1 MESFRDC
8 IKIGVKIV
16 NEEESKREQV
26 NMIESIETASR
37 YIKIL
42 EEPPKV
48 IAVAGPRPFYKRPAA
63 HAKLRCNQE
72 CRNF

>member
-16 NEEESKREQV
+16 DEEESKREQV
-26 NMIESIETASR
+26 NRIESIETASR

-48 IAVAGPRPFYKRPAA
+48 IAVAGPSPFYKRPAA
-63 HAKLRCNQE
+63 HAKLRCN
-72 CRNF
+72 